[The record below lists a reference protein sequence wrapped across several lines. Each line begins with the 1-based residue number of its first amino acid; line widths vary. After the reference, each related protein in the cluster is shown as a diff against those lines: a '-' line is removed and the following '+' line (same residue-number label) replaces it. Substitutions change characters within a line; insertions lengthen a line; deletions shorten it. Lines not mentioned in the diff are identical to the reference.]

1 MPTNTYENLLQIDPI
16 GAFEKI
22 KENYLRYFKTMYRFS
37 DPHLDQRKNDELLK
51 NFALFREPYLELLP
65 EYNTAEVNGNAI
77 KSIEEIEQLI
87 VDSFN
92 GDNSI
97 TNAFLK
103 DFIIPGLMSYPP
115 YQHQVDMLVKT
126 FVNKRNVVI
135 NSGTGSGKT
144 ESFLLPLLASL
155 YKEGKT
161 WNEPNYDDNINW
173 FNQESS
179 QHGYVP
185 IQRRGENR
193 KAAIRSLILYPMNAL
208 VEDQMT
214 RLRKTLDCDEV
225 RTHFDNQNGLK
236 GNRIYFGQ
244 YNGKT
249 ITSGDFRGQN
259 RNKREYCLRKLQ
271 EIRNQAND
279 IRNFVTLNP
288 EKKDEVSYIL
298 PRLSGDQRTAEMV
311 TRWDMQ
317 ETPPDI
323 LITNFSMLSVML
335 MREIEHNM
343 FESTR
348 EWINESDSNVF
359 HLIVDELHLFRGT
372 AGTEIAYLIRMFLDA
387 IGLHPTIQK
396 GDKIIPN
403 PQLRILASSASL
415 GDEDKTQE
423 YLEQFFGVYCEEEG
437 VTAFDIQAGDDYVPV
452 LKEELNFEPFETVTQ
467 EYFEMPANEKE
478 QVKERISK
486 NLGVKNLNEYFSQN
500 AENIFAQFIEAFKNS
515 EGRIIPIAIK
525 ELSKRVFNNNDEAL
539 RGFLIIRADE
549 EINNLSGKL
558 PRIRFHQ
565 FYKYIEGLWAEIL
578 PQKEGE
584 PQNPFGELMYLPV
597 TAKNGTDG
605 MIHKVLET
613 LRCEK
618 CAAPF
623 IGGNK
628 TAEVPQNGVQKWQLS
643 LNSPNLNRIPN
654 NSATPLV
661 QNKWYHEYA
670 IFWPSE
676 NNEEEY
682 KLMFTND
689 NGQRVRDDFQQTNQN
704 GIRAFRHT
712 RVRGNWKRSY
722 LNAYTG
728 EIFFQ
733 NPKSNPSLIKGYT
746 FVLIHN
752 NGTNSNQIIDFDEED
767 NEIIPLQALPHVCPS
782 CLTDYSRRVYT
793 KSSIRSFRTGI
804 ARSNQVLSKELIY
817 QLDSQSP
824 KLVGFSDSREDAANQ
839 AFGIEKEHFRDVV
852 RALFLQCI
860 EELSIPDPKII
871 ELIQDAR
878 DNGAEVF
885 SRINTYNPH
894 ISNAAEI
901 IGFVLANNEEE
912 INKLLNPETT
922 VNVEDLVETQNNQLN
937 GIVVKKLLNL
947 GINPNGVG
955 YDNELVRGH
964 HWSNFYD
971 FETGNI
977 ADITTIRNR
986 INDNNFN
993 IPNDYIPAVRSQLF
1007 STIFKN
1013 SFGIYTDVNSESSG
1027 IGYLIIRQD
1036 RNNEFYRAL
1045 SNMIP
1050 NHLDTD
1056 NFINVFLRIMGDNY
1070 RYDDPDSFVSQVYQS
1085 YQSLPAKY
1093 RDYIEAFADNNNLDS
1108 LELGNNIYSY
1118 VSHIFG
1124 NQRFIIEPNA
1134 LDFEKA
1140 SDQDNYYRCNN
1151 CSKVHLH
1158 RGSGL
1163 CSNLQCLEPLPINA
1177 SGIVETI
1184 RKTNFISYDVL
1195 VEPRKL
1201 KRLRTAELTGQTDN
1215 QAERQLEFKG
1225 VIINN
1230 NPVEHRREQLSKEID
1245 MINVTT
1251 TMEVG
1256 IDIGSLQ
1263 AIFQGNMPPTRYNYQ
1278 QRVGRG
1284 GRRGQAYSA
1293 ALTFCRGKS
1302 HDTYYYF
1309 DGIDEITGGI
1319 APAPILALAPTKVN
1333 DQYQIK
1339 QPIVR
1344 RMLTKIILKSAF
1356 QTIQTTNINDDTHGE
1371 FGLAEEWNTYRND
1384 IENWLSNNHTA
1395 IDNYVAYFLSQF
1407 NSENRISVDIE
1418 NLKNWL
1424 KNELLSEIDRAV
1436 RNNVYTDGLAQ
1447 TLAESGLLPMYGMPS
1462 NTRSFY
1468 HGVNTTDVRE
1478 IDRSL
1483 EQSITEF
1490 APGSVKT
1497 KDKGEYE
1504 SIGLSVPLKLQR
1516 DFNGS
1521 NRRIQTFKKFD
1532 GQNINQLDALENS
1545 YSLVLDEDG
1554 NIRNIEGYPAE
1565 EEQESNNIRLV
1576 VPKAYRSTQLLINNG
1591 NLINNM
1597 DVNIGFSSSRI
1608 YANEGD
1614 NGVLQDA
1621 NSNYR
1626 LSYYSYGSDIW
1637 HVNNNNGDYFEGV
1650 ALKDFRPNGANWD
1663 ERTNIS
1669 SLSGVN
1675 TDGIEF
1681 QPNFILTRYLSDF
1694 DHESV
1699 QQIAIGAQKSTEIIK
1714 IQLSNIPKEL
1724 NIHFASGNNIPAIKA
1739 AFYSAAFIL
1748 QRVTADILDVEP
1760 QEIEVSELKSSDN
1773 GNPFLFLSDAAP
1785 NGSGFVN
1792 YLYENFDQILNQIL
1806 ALEHPFIKSI
1816 IEHRESCAT
1825 SCQKCLNSYNNSG
1838 YHHVLDWRLG
1848 LGLLRLMKDEKYTFG
1863 LKDINPDHIEI
1874 TDVYEIINRCVE
1886 TYSKVD
1892 RMTEKMTGNK
1902 INYLKTTKGDP
1913 IVGERVM
1920 YKLIKHPF
1928 WDDHEVIQ
1936 RSRYLLGENSVNS
1949 FHKIES
1955 IFDTLRIVKV

>member
-37 DPHLDQRKNDELLK
+37 DPDLDQRKNDELLK

-65 EYNTAEVNGNAI
+65 EYNTAEIDGNPI

-87 VDSFN
+87 LDGFDDN
-92 GDNSI
+92 NSI
-97 TNAFLK
+97 AKSFLK
-103 DFIIPGLMSYPP
+103 DFIVPGLMSYPP
-115 YQHQVDMLVKT
+115 YQHQVDMLVKA
-126 FVNKRNVVI
+126 FVNKHNVVI

-161 WNEPNYDDNINW
+161 WNEPNYDNNINW
-173 FNQESS
+173 FNEESS

-193 KAAIRSLILYPMNAL
+193 RAAIRSLILYPMNAL

-279 IRNFVTLNP
+279 IRNFVIQNK

-343 FESTR
+343 FKSTK
-348 EWINESDSNVF
+348 EWINESESNVF

-372 AGTEIAYLIRMFLDA
+372 SGTEIAYLIRMFLDA
-387 IGLHPTIQK
+387 IGLHPTIK
-396 GDKIIPN
+396 KEDKIIPN

-415 GDEDKTQE
+415 GDEDKTKE

-437 VTAFDIQAGDDYVPV
+437 STAFDIQAGDDYVPV

-478 QVKERISK
+478 QIKEKLSK
-486 NLGVKNLNEYFSQN
+486 NLGVSDLKDYFSQN
-500 AENIFAQFIEAFKNS
+500 TENIFAQFINAFKNS
-515 EGRIIPIAIK
+515 EGRIIPISIK
-525 ELSKRVFNNNDEAL
+525 ELSKKVFKSNVKAL
-539 RGFLIIRADE
+539 RGFSIIRADE
-549 EINNLSGKL
+549 EISNLKNSKL

-584 PQNPFGELMYLPV
+584 PQNPFGELLYLPV
-597 TAKNGTDG
+597 TAKNGVDG

-628 TAEVPQNGVQKWQLS
+628 TVEVPQNGVQKWQLS
-643 LNSPNLNRIPN
+643 LNSPELNRIPN

-670 IFWPSE
+670 IFWPCES
-676 NNEEEY
+676 NEDEY
-682 KLMFTND
+682 KLMRTDNND
-689 NGQRVRDDFQQTNQN
+689 QRIRDDFAQTNQN
-704 GIRAFRHT
+704 GFATFGRT

-733 NPKSNPSLIKGYT
+733 NPKSNPMLIKGYT
-746 FVLIHN
+746 FVLTHN
-752 NGTNSNQIIDFDEED
+752 NGPNSNQIIDFDEED
-767 NEIIPLQALPHVCPS
+767 NEIVPLQALPHVCPS
-782 CLTDYSRRVYT
+782 CSADYSKRVYT

-817 QLDSQSP
+817 QLDSENP
-824 KLVGFSDSREDAANQ
+824 KLVGFSDGREDAANQ

-860 EELSIPDPKII
+860 EELSKPNPKIV
-871 ELIQDAR
+871 ELIEDTR
-878 DNGAEVF
+878 VNGAEIFKRVNEYAPY
-885 SRINTYNPH
+885 IKNPD
-894 ISNAAEI
+894 EI
-901 IGFVLANNEEE
+901 IGFVLVNKEEE
-912 INKLLNPETT
+912 INRLLNPENTI
-922 VNVEDLVETQNNQLN
+922 NVEALVETQNNQLN
-937 GIVVKKLLNL
+937 GILVKKLLNL

-971 FETGNI
+971 FDAGNI
-977 ADITTIRNR
+977 AHITTIRNR

-993 IPNDYIPAVRSQLF
+993 IPNNYVDNVRSQLF

-1027 IGYLIIRQD
+1027 IGYLIGRQD
-1036 RNNEFYRAL
+1036 KDNEFYTAL
-1045 SNMIP
+1045 SNMIS
-1050 NHLDTD
+1050 NDLNID
-1056 NFINVFLRIMGDNY
+1056 NFINVFIRIMGDTY
-1070 RYDDPDSFVSQVYQS
+1070 RYYDPDSFVSTPYGS
-1085 YQSLPAKY
+1085 YNTLPVKY
-1093 RDYIEAFADNNNLDS
+1093 KNYIEAFSDAYDIDP
-1108 LELGNNIYSY
+1108 LELGNNIYGY
-1118 VSHIFG
+1118 VSQLFG
-1124 NQRFIIEPNA
+1124 NQRFIIEPSA
-1134 LDFEKA
+1134 LDFEKVN
-1140 SDQDNYYRCNN
+1140 DQDDYYKCNN
-1151 CSKVHLH
+1151 CLKIHLH

-1163 CSNLQCLEPLPINA
+1163 CSNLQCLEPLPLSA
-1177 SGIVETI
+1177 SGKVEAI

-1195 VEPRKL
+1195 IEPRKL
-1201 KRLRTAELTGQTDN
+1201 RRLRTAELTGQTDD

-1230 NPVEHRREQLSKEID
+1230 NPVEHKREQLSKEID

-1319 APAPILALAPTKVN
+1319 APAPILALAPTKVQ

-1339 QPIVR
+1339 QPIVK
-1344 RMLTKIILKSAF
+1344 RMLTKIILKLAF
-1356 QTIQTTNINDDTHGE
+1356 QTIETTAINDDTHGE
-1371 FGLAEEWNTYRND
+1371 FGLAEEWNINRED
-1384 IENWLSNNHTA
+1384 IENWLTNNHST
-1395 IDNYVAYFLSQF
+1395 IDNYVAYFLNQF
-1407 NSENRISVDIE
+1407 NIENRILVDIE
-1418 NLKNWL
+1418 SLKNWL
-1424 KNELLSEIDRAV
+1424 KNDLISEIDRAV

-1462 NTRSFY
+1462 NTRGFY
-1468 HGVNTTDVRE
+1468 HGVNANDVRE

-1504 SIGLSVPLKLQR
+1504 SIGLTVPLKLQR
-1516 DFNGS
+1516 SYDNKK
-1521 NRRIQTFKKFD
+1521 RWIQTFKQFD

-1545 YSLVLDEDG
+1545 YRLVLDEDG
-1554 NIRNIEGYPAE
+1554 NIRSIDNYQNE
-1565 EEQESNNIRLV
+1565 EESELNYIRLV
-1576 VPKAYRSTQLLINNG
+1576 VPKAYRSTQLFNNNG
-1591 NLINNM
+1591 NLINNL

-1608 YANEGD
+1608 YANED
-1614 NGVLQDA
+1614 DDKVLHD
-1621 NSNYR
+1621 SKRNYR

-1637 HVNNNNGDYFEGV
+1637 HVNNNNGNYFEGV
-1650 ALKDFRPNGANWD
+1650 ALKNFRPNGTNWD
-1663 ERTNIS
+1663 ERTSIN

-1675 TDGIEF
+1675 TEGIEF
-1681 QPNFILTRYLSDF
+1681 HPNFILTRYLSDY

-1699 QQIAIGAQKSTEIIK
+1699 QEIAIGAQKSTEIIK
-1714 IQLSNIPKEL
+1714 IQLSKIPKEL
-1724 NIHFASGNNIPAIKA
+1724 NINFATGNVAAIKA
-1739 AFYSAAFIL
+1739 AFYSAAFLL
-1748 QRVTADILDVEP
+1748 QRITADILDVEP
-1760 QEIEVSELKSSDN
+1760 QEIEVSELKSAN
-1773 GNPFLFLSDAAP
+1773 GNPYLFLSDAAP

-1806 ALEHPFIKSI
+1806 SFEHAFIKSI
-1816 IEHRESCAT
+1816 IEHKEYCAT

-1848 LGLLRLMKDEKYTFG
+1848 LGLLRLMKDENYTFG
-1863 LKDINPDHIEI
+1863 LRNINPNHIEI
-1874 TDVYEIINRCVE
+1874 TDVYDIINKCVE
-1886 TYSKVD
+1886 TYSQVD
-1892 RMTEKMTGNK
+1892 TMTEKVTGNK
-1902 INYLKTTKGDP
+1902 INYLKIIKGDP
-1913 IVGERVM
+1913 IVGKRIL

-1928 WDDHEVIQ
+1928 WNTNEMIQ
-1936 RSRYLLGENSVNS
+1936 QYRFLFGENNIDS
-1949 FHKIES
+1949 FNKVES
-1955 IFDTLRIVKV
+1955 IFDILRIVKT